1 MMLISGKT
9 MMKGMDYAP
18 LNISVK
24 AICNS
29 TLYIFYNMPF
39 DINSQMVNRELVVVY
54 TCLLIK

>member
-1 MMLISGKT
+1 MLISGKT

-39 DINSQMVNRELVVVY
+39 DINSQMVNREVVVVY
-54 TCLLIK
+54 T